1 MKNYIAIFIITLAA
15 AACGNNKA
23 DQPGGDGQDTLTAI
37 YSWEATLND
46 STGKLVVNKKEEPG
60 PDSLTALSVI
70 AFLNKK
76 NPNVQLQFL
85 KLSGDTLYLSIPDA
99 HYLTRQMGST
109 GPVVFFAESVYNLTE
124 IPGIRYV
131 NYDFAEGDHA
141 QPDVLNRD
149 SFSDE

>member
-1 MKNYIAIFIITLAA
+1 MKNYILILFVSALAIS
-15 AACGNNKA
+15 CGNNKSG
-23 DQPGGDGQDTLTAI
+23 QPEGDGQDTLAAL

-46 STGKLVVNKKEEPG
+46 STGKLQVNKKEQPG
-60 PDSLTALSVI
+60 PDSLTAPAVI

-85 KLSGDTLYLSIPDA
+85 RVSGDTLYIRIPEA
-99 HYLTRQMGST
+99 NYLTQQMGST
-109 GPVVFFAESVYNLTE
+109 GPVLFFAESVYNLTE
-124 IPGIRYV
+124 IPGIHYV

-149 SFSDE
+149 SFKDE